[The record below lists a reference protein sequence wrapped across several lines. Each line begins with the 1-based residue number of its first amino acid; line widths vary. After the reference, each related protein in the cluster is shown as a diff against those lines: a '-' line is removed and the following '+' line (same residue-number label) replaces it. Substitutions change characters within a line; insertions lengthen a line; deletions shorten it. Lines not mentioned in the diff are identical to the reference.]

1 MLHPIAILLTAESM
15 RGLGVDDRREKQEK
29 GLDVDTRETEAGGA
43 PPLRFAMLPLN
54 HIQGYQCGV
63 SGAGLDSFAQRACFV
78 LAFSPEEI
86 KRFVLAFSPEEIKH
100 TPEPSDDAW
109 RVGPMLARQAS
120 STSAQHLRQ
129 GTCGDRGELCMKPS
143 AWTRRQARTRDGQGE
158 GGVLKYQLA

>member
-15 RGLGVDDRREKQEK
+15 RGLGVDDDRREKQEK
-29 GLDVDTRETEAGGA
+29 GLDVDTRAPDAGGA

-86 KRFVLAFSPEEIKH
+86 KSGRH
-100 TPEPSDDAW
+100 TPEPSDDAR

>member
-86 KRFVLAFSPEEIKH
+86 KSGRH
-100 TPEPSDDAW
+100 TPEQSDDAR